1 MGKAI
6 PRSHALKGAPQSL
19 HGDTNILLLCLESP
33 RANDGSDLPRKL
45 LDLLHVGSTS
55 EVGGYNTNTIILIH
69 IPAGGGKT
77 VAILIP
83 RDDYFD
89 VPGLGMKKIKQAY
102 GLVKYTNETQLVKQG
117 VPNSQREFLSRET
130 GRAATIATIHNLLG
144 VPIDHFAE
152 VNLVGFY
159 DLATALGGVQVCL
172 KDAIND
178 SQLLLVSSPSSGVM
192 GCIGISP

>member
-55 EVGGYNTNTIILIH
+55 EVGGYNTNTI
-69 IPAGGGKT
+69 
-77 VAILIP
+77 ILIP